1 MPALP
6 RRLLLLALSTALVAL
21 ALPGRSAADPLPIA
35 RTGSCEYD
43 IAVRLD
49 PEKKQLEGR
58 ETITWRN
65 PSGDAVPDLWFHL
78 YLNAFRNTKSTF
90 FKESGGRLRNDRST
104 DKWGWTEITSL
115 KVAGGGPDLTSAIRF
130 EHPDDDNGDDR
141 TVARVELPQPIEPG
155 GSVTIEVTFKAQ
167 LPEVYARSG
176 YKGDFFLVGQW
187 FPKLGV
193 YEPAG
198 RRGRA
203 TSGWNCHQ
211 YHANSEFYADFGQY
225 RVRITLPS
233 RFVVGATGLRV
244 GREEAGGG
252 LVVHTFEQA
261 DVHDFAWTASPRY
274 LVVTDTFSAG
284 KDVSDAEYRTT
295 AALVGRSLDEV
306 RLSDVAITL
315 LLQPEHQPQ
324 AARYIRAA
332 KAGLKWYGLLVRPL
346 SVPDADG
353 RGSALRG
360 QRRRRDGVPHLHH
373 GGHVVGGQLLA
384 RRRRPRRGDGDGP
397 RVRAPVLVWDGR
409 EQRVRGGMAGR
420 GDQHLLD
427 RPRHGRR
434 VRTGGLVRL
443 VPGGGVERRGRAAG
457 EHDPQPEGRHH
468 EARLGR
474 TRATTR
480 STPTRSPRP
489 CCARCRGCSA
499 ARRWPA

>member
-21 ALPGRSAADPLPIA
+21 ALPGRSAADPLPDRADRIV
-35 RTGSCEYD
+35 RYD

-233 RFVVGATGLRV
+233 RFVVGATGSRV
-244 GREEAGGG
+244 GREEAAGG

-274 LVVTDTFSAG
+274 LVVTDTFSAD
-284 KDVSDAEYRTT
+284 KDVSDAEYPDDR
-295 AALVGRSLDEV
+295 G
-306 RLSDVAITL
+306 
-315 LLQPEHQPQ
+315 
-324 AARYIRAA
+324 AR
-332 KAGLKWYGLLVRPL
+332 RP
-346 SVPDADG
+346 
-353 RGSALRG
+353 
-360 QRRRRDGVPHLHH
+360 
-373 GGHVVGGQLLA
+373 LA
-384 RRRRPRRGDGDGP
+384 RRGAAIRRGDHAAP
-397 RVRAPVLVWDGR
+397 PARAPAAGGTLYPGGEGGAEV
-409 EQRVRGGMAGR
+409 VRPAGTAAI
-420 GDQHLLD
+420 
-427 RPRHGRR
+427 
-434 VRTGGLVRL
+434 RTGR
-443 VPGGGVERRGRAAG
+443 
-457 EHDPQPEGRHH
+457 
-468 EARLGR
+468 
-474 TRATTR
+474 
-480 STPTRSPRP
+480 
-489 CCARCRGCSA
+489 
-499 ARRWPA
+499 